1 MVAQES
7 RLTRALTAFDEA
19 LQAGRVAQAYL
30 VVGNIRDEGLP
41 FAEGVLS
48 RLLCEGMIKPCGD
61 CPPCRKVRNRTHSD
75 VAWIEPEKK
84 SRTVGI
90 ERIRDLQRLVYQTTL
105 GGTWKA
111 VVLVGADR
119 VGEEASNAFLKTL
132 EEPPPR
138 SLFLLLTDNPQ
149 AMMPTILSRCQ
160 RMVLSTEQ
168 ESLPEPWQT
177 QLLDIL
183 SLPVESGLVG
193 RLSRGILIGQL
204 LDQMKKSVKE
214 QEDDRAEGEDIEED
228 TLNARIES
236 RYRGLRSMAV
246 RAILFWY
253 RDILLFLCGTEA
265 SRLRYPGQA
274 EAIAALARGVEYRYA
289 LRNIQIIEGMQRQ
302 FDRNLTQDT
311 VIQVTMN
318 TLAC

>member
-1 MVAQES
+1 MVATES
-7 RLTRALTAFDEA
+7 RLKRALAAFDEA
-19 LQAGRVAQAYL
+19 FQSGRVAQAYL
-30 VVGNIRDEGLP
+30 VVGNIREEGLP

-48 RLLCEGMIKPCGD
+48 RLLCEGMIKPCGG
-61 CPPCRKVRNRTHSD
+61 CPSCIKVRNRTHSD

-168 ESLPEPWQT
+168 EGLPEPWQT
-177 QLLDIL
+177 QLVDIL
-183 SLPVESGLVG
+183 SSPLEGGLVG
-193 RLSRGILIGQL
+193 RLARGIMLGQL

-214 QEDDRAEGEDIEED
+214 QEEERAEGEEIDDD

-236 RYRGLRSMAV
+236 RYRGMRSMVV

-253 RDILLFLCGTEA
+253 RDIWLAVCGVEA
-265 SRLRYPGQA
+265 SRLRYSDQS
-274 EAIAALARGVEYRYA
+274 EAIVVLARGISYRDA
-289 LRNIQIIEGMQRQ
+289 LRNIQVIEGMQRQ

-311 VIQVTMN
+311 VIQVAMN
-318 TLAC
+318 ALAG